1 MRALRLFESLAAII
15 ARLAAVAGA
24 VAGLACFGLV
34 CASVVAR
41 YFFGTPLPWID
52 YSAAWLVIALTMLA
66 TAETQRR
73 DEHIGVEVL
82 RDRLRGRAHRAA
94 RILGVLSVVAVAAI
108 LLREGIE
115 TVSFSR
121 MIGIATEI
129 EAVPMWWLHLLIPV
143 GAALL
148 LLVSFAQL
156 LVLLAGGEPLGPAP
170 KDEAGLGAASGKG
183 AHE

>member
-1 MRALRLFESLAAII
+1 MRALRLFESLAAVI
-15 ARLAAVAGA
+15 ARLAALAGA
-24 VAGLACFGLV
+24 VAGLACFALV

-82 RDRLRGRAHRAA
+82 RDRLTGRARHAA

-115 TVSFSR
+115 TVAFSR

-129 EAVPMWWLHLLIPV
+129 QAIPLWWLHLLIPI

-148 LLVSFAQL
+148 LLVSLAQL
-156 LVLLAGGEPLGPAP
+156 LVLLAGGEPRGPAP
-170 KDEAGLGAASGKG
+170 KDETGLGTGAA

>member
-1 MRALRLFESLAAII
+1 MRALRLFELLAAVV
-15 ARLAAVAGA
+15 ARLAAAAGA
-24 VAGLACFGLV
+24 VAGLACFVLV
-34 CASVVAR
+34 CASVAAR

-82 RDRLRGRAHRAA
+82 RDRLHGRAHRAA
-94 RILGVLSVVAVAAI
+94 RVLGVLSVVAVAAI

-115 TVSFSR
+115 TVAFSR

-129 EAVPMWWLHLLIPV
+129 SFIPMWWVQLLIPV

-148 LLVSFAQL
+148 LLVSVAQL
-156 LVLLAGGEPLGPAP
+156 LVLLAGAEPRGPAP
-170 KDEAGLGAASGKG
+170 SDETGRGAASGKG